1 MLHLVALLALCV
13 SRSVRS
19 FAGPVH
25 GFRAG
30 ALTLS
35 DQAQV
40 RRVIV
45 VQALCRYF
53 RAREC
58 RRRKFWW
65 RFSTYIASFF
75 TLCGEKGKPRPGTR
89 LPEVKKAQ
97 GSLFSVQ
104 GTRLLEVIP
113 LSGIPLIQN
122 SGLVYGSGYGSCL
135 VAPLFFLIRCGRR
148 CTEGAQGCSNKRGPK
163 QEGEP
168 PRCEQGFTNSIEVS
182 RVYFWGSTVRPER

>member
-13 SRSVRS
+13 SRGVRS

-25 GFRAG
+25 GYWAG

-45 VQALCRYF
+45 VQTLRRYF

-65 RFSTYIASFF
+65 RVSPYIASFF
-75 TLCGEKGKPRPGTR
+75 TLCGEGETLAPERQTR
-89 LPEVKKAQ
+89 HKVARGQKAQ
-97 GSLFSVQ
+97 GCLFSVQ
-104 GTRLLEVIP
+104 GTRLPEVIP
-113 LSGIPLIQN
+113 LSGVPLLQN

-135 VAPLFFLIRCGRR
+135 SAPLFFPVPCGRR

-168 PRCEQGFTNSIEVS
+168 QRC
-182 RVYFWGSTVRPER
+182 